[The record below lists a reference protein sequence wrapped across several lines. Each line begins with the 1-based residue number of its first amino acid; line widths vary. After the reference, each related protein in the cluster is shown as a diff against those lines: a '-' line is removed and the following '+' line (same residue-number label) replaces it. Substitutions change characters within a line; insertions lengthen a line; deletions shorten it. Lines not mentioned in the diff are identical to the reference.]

1 MNTHDERRNYFRILD
16 QVGVKYSVLG
26 ESAEVPAETSG
37 EIELSLG
44 AMLGNIDQEFN
55 RAVNILWSESPSAAD
70 AVGLLNRKLSLLAA
84 RFLEAGD
91 YNGAGYEGTTASIS
105 GCGMAFHCEYPLA
118 VETRLNVWVA
128 LKPSRIVVNFTASV
142 VACERASDIPARNYL
157 LRISIDENCHAAR
170 EQLVQH
176 VVQRQSARLGI
187 GRGASRGGNDRA

>member
-26 ESAEVPAETSG
+26 ESAEVTAETSG

-70 AVGLLNRKLSLLAA
+70 AVGLLNRKLSLLAT
-84 RFLEAGD
+84 RLLEAGD
-91 YNGAGYEGTTASIS
+91 YSNAGYDGTTASIS
-105 GCGMAFHCEYPLA
+105 GCGMAFHCDHPLA
-118 VETRLNVWVA
+118 VETRLNVSVA

-187 GRGASRGGNDRA
+187 GRGANRGGNHRA

>member
-1 MNTHDERRNYFRILD
+1 MSNHNEKRNYFRILD
-16 QVGVKYSVLG
+16 QVGVKYTVMG

-55 RAVNILWSESPSAAD
+55 RAVNILWSENPS
-70 AVGLLNRKLSLLAA
+70 
-84 RFLEAGD
+84 
-91 YNGAGYEGTTASIS
+91 ASIS
-105 GCGMAFHCEYPLA
+105 GCGMAFHCDDPLA

-128 LKPSRIVVNFTASV
+128 LQPSRIVVSFTGRV

-176 VVQRQSARLGI
+176 VVQRQSTRFGS
-187 GRGASRGGNDRA
+187 GRVATRGGNDQT